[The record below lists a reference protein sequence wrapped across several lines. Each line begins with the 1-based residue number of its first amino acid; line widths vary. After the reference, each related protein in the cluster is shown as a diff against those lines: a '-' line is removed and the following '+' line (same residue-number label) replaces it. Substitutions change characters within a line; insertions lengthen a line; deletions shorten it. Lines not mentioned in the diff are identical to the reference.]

1 MAAVKETN
9 INFALEPSTEQM
21 ARGKKKKN
29 HGQKKANK
37 PAASKQS
44 LQSDDDDDAASNSNG
59 EEVKEE
65 LTTEQEIAREAAAAK
80 KEQRRVKALERAR
93 KKKEKEEIAA
103 MPGPPLLTLRHV
115 LVKHKEARNSFSKR
129 TLTNVNKTKDEAIS
143 ELEEILATLTL
154 IQDTGT
160 LESSFADFALSQ
172 SDCGTHVTGG
182 KLDVQRRQMHIN
194 FEDVAWSLEVG
205 ELASKVVETE
215 SGCHILMRVG

>member
-1 MAAVKETN
+1 
-9 INFALEPSTEQM
+9 M

-44 LQSDDDDDAASNSNG
+44 QNDDDDDDVDDASNSN
-59 EEVKEE
+59 EVKEE
-65 LTTEQEIAREAAAAK
+65 LTTEQEIAREAAAEK

-129 TLTNVNKTKDEAIS
+129 TLTDVNKTKDEAIS

-205 ELASKVVETE
+205 ELAPKVVETE